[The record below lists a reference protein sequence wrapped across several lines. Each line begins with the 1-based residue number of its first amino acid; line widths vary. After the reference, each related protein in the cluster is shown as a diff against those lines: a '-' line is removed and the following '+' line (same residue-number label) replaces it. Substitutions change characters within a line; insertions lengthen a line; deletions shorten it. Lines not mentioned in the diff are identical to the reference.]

1 MPITEDKGKI
11 KMRTKQEILDKLKKD
26 EEYLK
31 NVKFKPAD
39 IPIYITILKEISVL
53 KWVLGEE

>member
-1 MPITEDKGKI
+1 
-11 KMRTKQEILDKLKKD
+11 MRTKQEILDKLKRD
-26 EEYLK
+26 EEYIR